1 MPEQDHA
8 PWDFTLTP
16 ARAGERR
23 EVPRRRGRG
32 EPEPAPE
39 APEQAVPSA
48 EQLADLE
55 RGRTAALLAAL
66 GRVQVS
72 LDVLNRKV
80 GALDERLAR
89 LETAVRERGQ

>member
-1 MPEQDHA
+1 MPEPEHA

-16 ARAGERR
+16 ARSGERR

-32 EPEPAPE
+32 EPEQASQTPEPA
-39 APEQAVPSA
+39 APSV

-55 RGRTAALLAAL
+55 RGRTAALFAAL
-66 GRVQVS
+66 GRIQVS

-80 GALDERLAR
+80 GALDDRVAR
-89 LETAVRERGQ
+89 LENAVRERQ